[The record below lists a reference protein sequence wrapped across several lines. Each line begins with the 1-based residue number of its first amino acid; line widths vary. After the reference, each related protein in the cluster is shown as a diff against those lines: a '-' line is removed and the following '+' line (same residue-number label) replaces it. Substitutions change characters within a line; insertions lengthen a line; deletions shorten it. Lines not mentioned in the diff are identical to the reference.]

1 MQQFNIIDYI
11 QIVDLSILNYI
22 DYLEL
27 IETNYVLNNERTIN
41 TQFVCKK

>member
-11 QIVDLSILNYI
+11 QVVDLSILNYI

-41 TQFVCKK
+41 TKFVRKK

>member
-22 DYLEL
+22 DYLEI
-27 IETNYVLNNERTIN
+27 IENNYILNSERTIN
-41 TQFVCKK
+41 IKFVCKK

>member
-22 DYLEL
+22 DYLEI
-27 IETNYVLNNERTIN
+27 IETNYILNSERTIN
-41 TQFVCKK
+41 IKFVRKK

>member
-41 TQFVCKK
+41 FKFVCKK